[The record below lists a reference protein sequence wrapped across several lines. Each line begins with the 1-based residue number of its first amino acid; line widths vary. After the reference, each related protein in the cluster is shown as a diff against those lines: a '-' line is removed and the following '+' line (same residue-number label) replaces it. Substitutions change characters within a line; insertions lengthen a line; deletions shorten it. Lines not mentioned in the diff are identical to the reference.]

1 MPRHHCPHD
10 ASMQHAGATIV
21 VVGQRR
27 AAAALTLI
35 VHPLDNAQVGH
46 VVLLKLRQL
55 AHELRVGLGELQP
68 SAQRSS
74 RPRRPTDTLALK
86 VGGLLLQL
94 GKFLLAAHDA
104 WSGLAAAA
112 SARRCVPACSLVAE
126 ARPFASVSPRS
137 VPCLPPRF
145 TGSPGSPDFLA
156 IEPIS
161 ICTVPFACYRVRT
174 ESAKTRSLSPP
185 REREFWRDWALGRA

>member
-1 MPRHHCPHD
+1 
-10 ASMQHAGATIV
+10 MQHAGATIV
-21 VVGQRR
+21 VVGQGR
-27 AAAALTLI
+27 AAAALTLV

-86 VGGLLLQL
+86 VGSLLLQL
-94 GKFLLAAHDA
+94 SKFLLAAHGA

-112 SARRCVPACSLVAE
+112 SARRCVPACSLRKHTTVCLRQPGAFLSFLPDLLAVVVA
-126 ARPFASVSPRS
+126 
-137 VPCLPPRF
+137 
-145 TGSPGSPDFLA
+145 PDFL
-156 IEPIS
+156 P
-161 ICTVPFACYRVRT
+161 
-174 ESAKTRSLSPP
+174 LS
-185 REREFWRDWALGRA
+185 R

>member
-1 MPRHHCPHD
+1 
-10 ASMQHAGATIV
+10 MQHAGATIV

-27 AAAALTLI
+27 AAAALTLV

-86 VGGLLLQL
+86 VGSLLLQL
-94 GKFLLAAHDA
+94 GKFLLAAHGA

-112 SARRCVPACSLVAE
+112 SARRCVPAC
-126 ARPFASVSPRS
+126 
-137 VPCLPPRF
+137 
-145 TGSPGSPDFLA
+145 
-156 IEPIS
+156 
-161 ICTVPFACYRVRT
+161 
-174 ESAKTRSLSPP
+174 
-185 REREFWRDWALGRA
+185 

>member
-1 MPRHHCPHD
+1 
-10 ASMQHAGATIV
+10 MQHAGATIV

-27 AAAALTLI
+27 AAAALTLV

-86 VGGLLLQL
+86 VGSLLLQL
-94 GKFLLAAHDA
+94 SKFLLAAHGA

-112 SARRCVPACSLVAE
+112 SARRCVPAWSRAST
-126 ARPFASVSPRS
+126 RPFASVNGAFLSF
-137 VPCLPPRF
+137 LPRF
-145 TGSPGSPDFLA
+145 TGSRGSPGFLA
-156 IEPIS
+156 IEPMNL
-161 ICTVPFACYRVRT
+161 YRRT
-174 ESAKTRSLSPP
+174 
-185 REREFWRDWALGRA
+185 

>member
-1 MPRHHCPHD
+1 
-10 ASMQHAGATIV
+10 MQHAGATIV

-27 AAAALTLI
+27 AAAALTLV

-86 VGGLLLQL
+86 VGSLLLQL
-94 GKFLLAAHDA
+94 GKFLLAAHGA

-112 SARRCVPACSLVAE
+112 SARRCVPACSLRKHTTV
-126 ARPFASVSPRS
+126 
-137 VPCLPPRF
+137 CLRQW
-145 TGSPGSPDFLA
+145 G
-156 IEPIS
+156 
-161 ICTVPFACYRVRT
+161 VPFF
-174 ESAKTRSLSPP
+174 SPP
-185 REREFWRDWALGRA
+185 IYWQSW

>member
-1 MPRHHCPHD
+1 
-10 ASMQHAGATIV
+10 MQHAGATIV

-27 AAAALTLI
+27 AAAALTLV

-86 VGGLLLQL
+86 VGSLLLQL

-112 SARRCVPACSLVAE
+112 SARRCVPACSLRKHTTV
-126 ARPFASVSPRS
+126 
-137 VPCLPPRF
+137 CLRQLGAFLSFLPRF
-145 TGSPGSPDFLA
+145 TGSRGSPGFLA
-156 IEPIS
+156 IEPMNL
-161 ICTVPFACYRVRT
+161 YRT
-174 ESAKTRSLSPP
+174 T
-185 REREFWRDWALGRA
+185 

>member
-1 MPRHHCPHD
+1 
-10 ASMQHAGATIV
+10 MQHAGATIV

-27 AAAALTLI
+27 AAAALTLV

-86 VGGLLLQL
+86 LRGLLLQL
-94 GKFLLAAHDA
+94 GKFLLAAHGA

-112 SARRCVPACSLVAE
+112 SARRCVPACSLRKHTTVCLRQPGAFLSFLPDLLAVVVA
-126 ARPFASVSPRS
+126 
-137 VPCLPPRF
+137 
-145 TGSPGSPDFLA
+145 PDFL
-156 IEPIS
+156 P
-161 ICTVPFACYRVRT
+161 
-174 ESAKTRSLSPP
+174 LS
-185 REREFWRDWALGRA
+185 R